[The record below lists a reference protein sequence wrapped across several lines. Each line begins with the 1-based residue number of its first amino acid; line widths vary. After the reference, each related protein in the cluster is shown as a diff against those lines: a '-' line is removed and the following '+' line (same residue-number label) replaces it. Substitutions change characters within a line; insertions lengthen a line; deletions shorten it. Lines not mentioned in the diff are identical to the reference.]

1 VAYCKVEDLLVGS
14 TALPKGMEPQA
25 YVDGAADEID
35 MRIGFTY
42 VTPVDIS
49 ETSPVERPV
58 RLILK
63 TLNVHLATG
72 RLCLAMA
79 KNAQRTDLEPY
90 GASLVRDALAMIGQ
104 IERGEITLI
113 GAVRVVQ
120 DGRGPG
126 VHWPADLQ
134 PGCRVERRG
143 VLRPSFAT
151 RTTSTAGRRVA
162 PWRLI
167 RAWWPKC
174 PATSTSR

>member
-1 VAYCKVEDLLVGS
+1 MPYCDVEDLLVGS

-42 VTPVDIS
+42 VTPVDIT

-90 GASLVRDALAMIGQ
+90 GASLVRDALAMVGQ

-113 GAVRVVQ
+113 GAARIVRTGEEAPFTGPQIFNQ
-120 DGRGPG
+120 DAESNVEAFYDRISNPNYFYCGPPRGS
-126 VHWPADLQ
+126 
-134 PGCRVERRG
+134 VETDSG
-143 VLRPSFAT
+143 L
-151 RTTSTAGRRVA
+151 VA
-162 PWRLI
+162 
-167 RAWWPKC
+167 
-174 PATSTSR
+174 

>member
-1 VAYCKVEDLLVGS
+1 VPYCKVEDLLVGS

-42 VTPVDIS
+42 VTPVDIGES
-49 ETSPVERPV
+49 SAVERPV

-72 RLCLAMA
+72 RLCLALA

-113 GAVRVVQ
+113 GAVRIEREGSGDQFTGPQIYNQ
-120 DGRGPG
+120 DAESNVESFYDRIANPNYCYLGVPRGS
-126 VHWPADLQ
+126 AETD
-134 PGCRVERRG
+134 
-143 VLRPSFAT
+143 
-151 RTTSTAGRRVA
+151 AGLVA
-162 PWRLI
+162 
-167 RAWWPKC
+167 
-174 PATSTSR
+174 

>member
-1 VAYCKVEDLLVGS
+1 MPYCKVEDLLVGS

-42 VTPVDIS
+42 VTPVDIT

-72 RLCLAMA
+72 RLCLALA

-113 GAVRVVQ
+113 GAERVVRE
-120 DGRGPG
+120 GSEATFTGPQILN
-126 VHWPADLQ
+126 VDAESN
-134 PGCRVERRG
+134 VEA
-143 VLRPSFAT
+143 FYD
-151 RTTSTAGRRVA
+151 RVA
-162 PWRLI
+162 NPNYWYLGTPRGSAETDAGLV
-167 RAWWPKC
+167 A
-174 PATSTSR
+174 

>member
-113 GAVRVVQ
+113 GAVRVVRTGEDPAFTGPQIFNQ
-120 DGRGPG
+120 DAESN
-126 VHWPADLQ
+126 VEAFYD
-134 PGCRVERRG
+134 RVSNPNYFYCGLPRSSVETDSG
-143 VLRPSFAT
+143 L
-151 RTTSTAGRRVA
+151 VA
-162 PWRLI
+162 
-167 RAWWPKC
+167 
-174 PATSTSR
+174 